1 MPTKNNN
8 NASQRSRAGMLEQM
22 YEFVVPDALKET
34 MGGVGIMGGLSFTVS
49 F

>member
-8 NASQRSRAGMLEQM
+8 ANQRSPAGMLEQM
-22 YEFVVPDALKET
+22 YELVVPDALKET
-34 MGGVGIMGGLSFTVS
+34 IGAVGIMGGLSFTVS